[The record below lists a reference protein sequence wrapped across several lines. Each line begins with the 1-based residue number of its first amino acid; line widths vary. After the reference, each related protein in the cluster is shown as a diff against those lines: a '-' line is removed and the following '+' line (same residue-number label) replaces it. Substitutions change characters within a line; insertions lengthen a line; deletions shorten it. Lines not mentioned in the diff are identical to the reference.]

1 MDWDSPHPD
10 PFRWGWEE
18 HDLWVTVS
26 RRVEDILDAR
36 RGVHDSKSRR
46 LRELHLHSINKTR
59 AIQGASPFST
69 EGGAVQMH
77 SVRLASMTSRH
88 QWWTAPCTG
97 QTHGESSRPGSLSSD
112 VALMYRLLSNVSD
125 SSNTTISLASRAR
138 GLKSDAL
145 GLC

>member
-1 MDWDSPHPD
+1 MDWDSPHSD

-18 HDLWVTVS
+18 HDSWVTVS

-59 AIQGASPFST
+59 AIQGASPFNT
-69 EGGAVQMH
+69 EGGSVQMH

-97 QTHGESSRPGSLSSD
+97 QTHVESSRPGSLSSD
-112 VALMYRLLSNVSD
+112 VALVVSFAVQC
-125 SSNTTISLASRAR
+125 LRQ
-138 GLKSDAL
+138 
-145 GLC
+145 